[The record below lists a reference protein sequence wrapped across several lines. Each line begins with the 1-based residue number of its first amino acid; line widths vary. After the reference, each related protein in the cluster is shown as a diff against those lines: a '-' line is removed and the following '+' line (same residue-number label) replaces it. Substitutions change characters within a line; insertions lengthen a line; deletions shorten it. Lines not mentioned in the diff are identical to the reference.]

1 MRTQESRIKVAEYE
15 RRCAE
20 EDLARLREERA
31 HVPSTPARTGPP
43 TDSSPS
49 VIFERM
55 DVVDASALSTPA
67 AGARDG
73 FLNRIECADLVNVQP
88 VPADPSAPLPDID
101 AGERRCL
108 NLVTHQYLMRRGY
121 RAAALALRQEA
132 TAGQCLDDWSPLGGE
147 PARGEALRLVLR
159 RAKAAETLDPTAFR
173 DLRDERDES
182 LLLIEEC
189 EANLKGV
196 ETTLSEK
203 MSEIE
208 RLNEALA
215 VERKAREEAGL
226 ECERWRSRAEEAA
239 ATVRH
244 VERAA
249 ERMRSENSADPNAE
263 MSDTVGHDP
272 SSSLTHS
279 TKGSAALDAA
289 HEEEV
294 TINALLQSLPRISP
308 HTLIQHRTE
317 LLPLYSRCAIRA
329 RLPIE
334 RAAALAQMFACVKR
348 PSGTQRHAIAET
360 CGSIGVAM
368 GGTRTGAELMPSIA
382 KNCAGH
388 KHEERRLL
396 GVECLASIAR
406 SECTRA
412 VGKTVLTELARIA
425 AADGSATV
433 RVAVVGAVVSALDAD
448 AKRKDKVEGPSDAG
462 PAGSVADDLLMSL
475 AMDSSDE
482 VSNAAVESLGVSLA
496 RWRESIARGSVLTGT
511 VPKFAA
517 ALAAAL
523 VEIARGGEDARWRVG
538 TLSRTLEVF
547 AGVAEGGADTAGE
560 GGDASA
566 FEWIAECAGRTARS
580 EEGCVAAVARAVRAH
595 CAIAGPSLVT
605 HTILPKLIERGKL
618 AAGTEGSGS
627 SNESAGLAI
636 ALAAVAPCGGE
647 GAYEEA
653 ARTLCADFKLGAD
666 DDSADVETEDNYES
680 TSEAVSYAFEF
691 AALFDGRHLA
701 SRTVGV
707 LGTLAVDGDGSVRA
721 RAAALIGA
729 SSAGLDPPHVLTRA
743 IPVLS
748 ALIEDLDG
756 SVRCEA
762 ARALCVACESHP
774 NDEAVVDAAH
784 RTLETFVDSRDL
796 DAIVATSEG
805 MGRAGLR
812 TPRTEH
818 CARSAA
824 TLARVASREATAAA
838 AAGPEALDSRVGD
851 VGAALFAAI
860 RAVLSSDEN
869 DDSSSGRQPSRLFE
883 TLAPA
888 LRRML
893 EVDSML
899 DASDRATA
907 EAMLRDEDWR
917 GTIEPLGQGP
927 TLTPGTPGGQS
938 PIGATRTP
946 GYPPSGTKKR
956 SMFSY
961 AYGGV
966 RKHAL
971 GLPSRDPEK
980 RRAEEEQRRRIEPS
994 FEDSRAGDGVEDVAH
1009 GSPAVPTVSIDE
1021 LLG

>member
-1 MRTQESRIKVAEYE
+1 VRTQESRIKVAEYE

-31 HVPSTPARTGPP
+31 HVPSTPARSGPP

-189 EANLKGV
+189 ESNLKGV

-263 MSDTVGHDP
+263 LSDNVGHDT

-368 GGTRTGAELMPSIA
+368 GESRTGAELMPSIA

-406 SECTRA
+406 SSC
-412 VGKTVLTELARIA
+412 VGAIGRTVLEELARIA
-425 AADGSATV
+425 AADVSATV

-448 AKRKDKVEGPSDAG
+448 AKRKDKGEGPSDADAG

-482 VSNAAVESLGVSLA
+482 VSNAAVELLGVSLA
-496 RWRESIARGSVLTGT
+496 RWRESNARGSVLTGT

-547 AGVAEGGADTAGE
+547 ADAAEAAE
-560 GGDASA
+560 SDASA

-618 AAGTEGSGS
+618 AAGTSSDGT

-653 ARTLCADFKLGAD
+653 ARTLCADFKLCAEVEA
-666 DDSADVETEDNYES
+666 ADVDADDNYES

-707 LGTLAVDGDGSVRA
+707 LGILAVDGDGSVRA

-838 AAGPEALDSRVGD
+838 AAGPEALDGRVGD

-893 EVDSML
+893 EVAPML

-917 GTIEPLGQGP
+917 GAIESSPG
-927 TLTPGTPGGQS
+927 TLTPGTPA

-980 RRAEEEQRRRIEPS
+980 RRAEEERIRRIEPS
-994 FEDSRAGDGVEDVAH
+994 FEDTRAGDGVEDVAH

>member
-1 MRTQESRIKVAEYE
+1 M
-15 RRCAE
+15 
-20 EDLARLREERA
+20 
-31 HVPSTPARTGPP
+31 
-43 TDSSPS
+43 
-49 VIFERM
+49 
-55 DVVDASALSTPA
+55 
-67 AGARDG
+67 
-73 FLNRIECADLVNVQP
+73 
-88 VPADPSAPLPDID
+88 
-101 AGERRCL
+101 
-108 NLVTHQYLMRRGY
+108 
-121 RAAALALRQEA
+121 
-132 TAGQCLDDWSPLGGE
+132 
-147 PARGEALRLVLR
+147 
-159 RAKAAETLDPTAFR
+159 
-173 DLRDERDES
+173 
-182 LLLIEEC
+182 
-189 EANLKGV
+189 
-196 ETTLSEK
+196 
-203 MSEIE
+203 
-208 RLNEALA
+208 
-215 VERKAREEAGL
+215 
-226 ECERWRSRAEEAA
+226 
-239 ATVRH
+239 
-244 VERAA
+244 
-249 ERMRSENSADPNAE
+249 
-263 MSDTVGHDP
+263 
-272 SSSLTHS
+272 
-279 TKGSAALDAA
+279 
-289 HEEEV
+289 
-294 TINALLQSLPRISP
+294 
-308 HTLIQHRTE
+308 
-317 LLPLYSRCAIRA
+317 
-329 RLPIE
+329 
-334 RAAALAQMFACVKR
+334 
-348 PSGTQRHAIAET
+348 
-360 CGSIGVAM
+360 
-368 GGTRTGAELMPSIA
+368 
-382 KNCAGH
+382 
-388 KHEERRLL
+388 

-412 VGKTVLTELARIA
+412 IGGTVLTELVRIA

-433 RVAVVGAVVSALDAD
+433 RVAVVGAVVSALDTD
-448 AKRKDKVEGPSDAG
+448 AKRKEKVEADDDAG

-482 VSNAAVESLGVSLA
+482 VSNAAVELLGVSLA
-496 RWRESIARGSVLTGT
+496 RWRESNARGSVLTGT

-547 AGVAEGGADTAGE
+547 ADAAEAAE
-560 GGDASA
+560 SDASA

-605 HTILPKLIERGKL
+605 HTILPKLIERDKL
-618 AAGTEGSGS
+618 AAGTSSDGT

-653 ARTLCADFKLGAD
+653 ARTLCADFKLGAEVEA
-666 DDSADVETEDNYES
+666 ADVDNDDTYES

-707 LGTLAVDGDGSVRA
+707 LGILAVDGDGSVRA

-743 IPVLS
+743 LPVLS

-796 DAIVATSEG
+796 DAIVATSGG

-838 AAGPEALDSRVGD
+838 AAGPEGLDGRVGD

-893 EVDSML
+893 EVAPML
-899 DASDRATA
+899 DASDWATA

-917 GTIEPLGQGP
+917 GTIEPLGQGA

>member
-1 MRTQESRIKVAEYE
+1 M
-15 RRCAE
+15 
-20 EDLARLREERA
+20 
-31 HVPSTPARTGPP
+31 
-43 TDSSPS
+43 
-49 VIFERM
+49 
-55 DVVDASALSTPA
+55 
-67 AGARDG
+67 
-73 FLNRIECADLVNVQP
+73 
-88 VPADPSAPLPDID
+88 
-101 AGERRCL
+101 
-108 NLVTHQYLMRRGY
+108 
-121 RAAALALRQEA
+121 
-132 TAGQCLDDWSPLGGE
+132 
-147 PARGEALRLVLR
+147 
-159 RAKAAETLDPTAFR
+159 
-173 DLRDERDES
+173 
-182 LLLIEEC
+182 
-189 EANLKGV
+189 
-196 ETTLSEK
+196 
-203 MSEIE
+203 
-208 RLNEALA
+208 
-215 VERKAREEAGL
+215 
-226 ECERWRSRAEEAA
+226 
-239 ATVRH
+239 
-244 VERAA
+244 
-249 ERMRSENSADPNAE
+249 
-263 MSDTVGHDP
+263 
-272 SSSLTHS
+272 
-279 TKGSAALDAA
+279 
-289 HEEEV
+289 
-294 TINALLQSLPRISP
+294 
-308 HTLIQHRTE
+308 
-317 LLPLYSRCAIRA
+317 
-329 RLPIE
+329 
-334 RAAALAQMFACVKR
+334 
-348 PSGTQRHAIAET
+348 
-360 CGSIGVAM
+360 
-368 GGTRTGAELMPSIA
+368 
-382 KNCAGH
+382 
-388 KHEERRLL
+388 
-396 GVECLASIAR
+396 
-406 SECTRA
+406 
-412 VGKTVLTELARIA
+412 
-425 AADGSATV
+425 
-433 RVAVVGAVVSALDAD
+433 
-448 AKRKDKVEGPSDAG
+448 
-462 PAGSVADDLLMSL
+462 
-475 AMDSSDE
+475 
-482 VSNAAVESLGVSLA
+482 
-496 RWRESIARGSVLTGT
+496 
-511 VPKFAA
+511 
-517 ALAAAL
+517 
-523 VEIARGGEDARWRVG
+523 
-538 TLSRTLEVF
+538 
-547 AGVAEGGADTAGE
+547 
-560 GGDASA
+560 
-566 FEWIAECAGRTARS
+566 
-580 EEGCVAAVARAVRAH
+580 ARAVRAH

-605 HTILPKLIERGKL
+605 HTILPKLIERASS
-618 AAGTEGSGS
+618 AAGTSS
-627 SNESAGLAI
+627 DRTSNESAGLAI

-653 ARTLCADFKLGAD
+653 VRKLCADFKLGAE
-666 DDSADVETEDNYES
+666 VETDVDTDDTYES

-707 LGTLAVDGDGSVRA
+707 LGTLAVDGDAAVRR

-748 ALIEDLDG
+748 ALIEDFDG

-838 AAGPEALDSRVGD
+838 AAGPEALDGRVGD

-893 EVDSML
+893 EVAPML

-917 GTIEPLGQGP
+917 GAIESSPG
-927 TLTPGTPGGQS
+927 TLTPGTPA

>member
-15 RRCAE
+15 RRCAD

-31 HVPSTPARTGPP
+31 HVPSTPARSGPP

-189 EANLKGV
+189 ESNLKGV

-263 MSDTVGHDP
+263 LSDNVGHDT

-406 SECTRA
+406 SSC
-412 VGKTVLTELARIA
+412 VGAIGRTVLEELARIA
-425 AADGSATV
+425 AADVSATV

-448 AKRKDKVEGPSDAG
+448 AKRKDKGEGPSDAG

-482 VSNAAVESLGVSLA
+482 VSNAAVELLGVSLA
-496 RWRESIARGSVLTGT
+496 RWRESNARGSVLTGT

-560 GGDASA
+560 SDDASA
-566 FEWIAECAGRTARS
+566 FDWIAECAGRTARS

-618 AAGTEGSGS
+618 AAGTTSDVTL
-627 SNESAGLAI
+627 NESAGLAI

-653 ARTLCADFKLGAD
+653 ARTLCADFKLCAEVEA
-666 DDSADVETEDNYES
+666 ADVDADDNYES

-707 LGTLAVDGDGSVRA
+707 LGILAVDGDGSVRA

-743 IPVLS
+743 LPVLS

-838 AAGPEALDSRVGD
+838 AAGPEGLDGRVGD

-893 EVDSML
+893 EVAPML

-917 GTIEPLGQGP
+917 GAIESSPG
-927 TLTPGTPGGQS
+927 TLTPGTPA

-994 FEDSRAGDGVEDVAH
+994 FEDTRAGDGVEDVAH

>member
-1 MRTQESRIKVAEYE
+1 M
-15 RRCAE
+15 
-20 EDLARLREERA
+20 
-31 HVPSTPARTGPP
+31 
-43 TDSSPS
+43 
-49 VIFERM
+49 
-55 DVVDASALSTPA
+55 
-67 AGARDG
+67 
-73 FLNRIECADLVNVQP
+73 
-88 VPADPSAPLPDID
+88 
-101 AGERRCL
+101 
-108 NLVTHQYLMRRGY
+108 
-121 RAAALALRQEA
+121 
-132 TAGQCLDDWSPLGGE
+132 
-147 PARGEALRLVLR
+147 
-159 RAKAAETLDPTAFR
+159 
-173 DLRDERDES
+173 
-182 LLLIEEC
+182 
-189 EANLKGV
+189 KGV
-196 ETTLSEK
+196 EATLSEK

-215 VERKAREEAGL
+215 VERKAREETGL

-412 VGKTVLTELARIA
+412 IDGTVLTELTRIA

-448 AKRKDKVEGPSDAG
+448 AKRKDKVEADADAG
-462 PAGSVADDLLMSL
+462 PDGSVADDLLMSL

-482 VSNAAVESLGVSLA
+482 VSNAAVELLGVSLA
-496 RWRESIARGSVLTGT
+496 RWRESNARGSVLTGT

-517 ALAAAL
+517 ALGAAL

-547 AGVAEGGADTAGE
+547 AGVIEGAEGAD
-560 GGDASA
+560 GDASA

-618 AAGTEGSGS
+618 AAGTSS
-627 SNESAGLAI
+627 DRTSNESAGLAI

-653 ARTLCADFKLGAD
+653 ARTLCADFKLGAEVET
-666 DDSADVETEDNYES
+666 ADVDNDDTYEL

-743 IPVLS
+743 LPVLS
-748 ALIEDLDG
+748 ALIEDSDG

-838 AAGPEALDSRVGD
+838 AAGPEGLDGRVGD

-893 EVDSML
+893 EVAPML

-917 GTIEPLGQGP
+917 GTIEPLGQGA

>member
-31 HVPSTPARTGPP
+31 HVPSTPARTGPA

-67 AGARDG
+67 AGAHDG

-189 EANLKGV
+189 ESNLKGV

-263 MSDTVGHDP
+263 LSDNVGHDT

-289 HEEEV
+289 HEEEA
-294 TINALLQSLPRISP
+294 TIHALLQSLPRISP

-317 LLPLYSRCAIRA
+317 LLPLYSRCATRA

-368 GGTRTGAELMPSIA
+368 GESRTGAELMPSIA

-412 VGKTVLTELARIA
+412 IGGTVLTELVRIA

-433 RVAVVGAVVSALDAD
+433 RVAVVGAVVSALDTD
-448 AKRKDKVEGPSDAG
+448 AKRKEKVEADDDAG

-482 VSNAAVESLGVSLA
+482 VSNAAVELLGVSLA
-496 RWRESIARGSVLTGT
+496 RWRESNARGSVLTGT

-547 AGVAEGGADTAGE
+547 ADAAEAAE
-560 GGDASA
+560 SDASA

-605 HTILPKLIERGKL
+605 HTILPKLIERASS
-618 AAGTEGSGS
+618 AAGTSS
-627 SNESAGLAI
+627 DRTSNESAGLAI

-653 ARTLCADFKLGAD
+653 VRKLCADFKLGVD
-666 DDSADVETEDNYES
+666 DDSADVDNDDSYES

-838 AAGPEALDSRVGD
+838 AAGPEGLDGRVGD

-893 EVDSML
+893 EVAPML

-917 GTIEPLGQGP
+917 GTIEPLGQGA

-994 FEDSRAGDGVEDVAH
+994 FEDTRAGDGVEDVAH

>member
-20 EDLARLREERA
+20 EDLARLREERV
-31 HVPSTPARTGPP
+31 HVPSTPARTGPA

-182 LLLIEEC
+182 LRRREEC
-189 EANLKGV
+189 ASNLKGV

-203 MSEIE
+203 MSEIA
-208 RLNEALA
+208 RLNETLT

-249 ERMRSENSADPNAE
+249 ERMRSENSTDPNAE
-263 MSDTVGHDP
+263 LSDTVGHDT
-272 SSSLTHS
+272 SSSLTHG

-289 HEEEV
+289 HEEEA

-334 RAAALAQMFACVKR
+334 RTAALAQMFACVKR

-368 GGTRTGAELMPSIA
+368 GATRTGEELMPSIA
-382 KNCAGH
+382 KNCAEH

-406 SECTRA
+406 SSCTRA
-412 VGKTVLTELARIA
+412 VGKAVLTELARIA
-425 AADGSATV
+425 AADVSATV
-433 RVAVVGAVVSALDAD
+433 RVAVIGAVVSALDAD
-448 AKRKDKVEGPSDAG
+448 AKRKEKGEGPSDAG

-482 VSNAAVESLGVSLA
+482 VSNAAVELLGASLA
-496 RWRESIARGSVLTGT
+496 RWRESNARGSVLTGT

-560 GGDASA
+560 SDDASA

-618 AAGTEGSGS
+618 AAGTSS
-627 SNESAGLAI
+627 DRTSNESAGLAI

-653 ARTLCADFKLGAD
+653 VRKLCADFKLGAD
-666 DDSADVETEDNYES
+666 DDSADVETATDNDDNYES

-774 NDEAVVDAAH
+774 NDIPVVDAAH

-838 AAGPEALDSRVGD
+838 AAGLEALDGRVGD
-851 VGAALFAAI
+851 VDAALFAAI

-893 EVDSML
+893 EVAPML

-917 GTIEPLGQGP
+917 GTGIESSPG
-927 TLTPGTPGGQS
+927 TLTPGTPA
-938 PIGATRTP
+938 PIGSTRTP

-980 RRAEEEQRRRIEPS
+980 RRAEEARIRRIEPS
-994 FEDSRAGDGVEDVAH
+994 LDDSRAGDGVEDVAH

>member
-31 HVPSTPARTGPP
+31 HVPSTPARSGPP

-73 FLNRIECADLVNVQP
+73 FLNRIECADLMNVQP

-189 EANLKGV
+189 AENLKGV
-196 ETTLSEK
+196 EATLSEK

-215 VERKAREEAGL
+215 VERKAREETGL

-412 VGKTVLTELARIA
+412 IGRTVLEELARIA

-448 AKRKDKVEGPSDAG
+448 AKRKDKVEADADAG
-462 PAGSVADDLLMSL
+462 PDGSVADDLLMSL

-482 VSNAAVESLGVSLA
+482 VSNAAVELLGVSLA
-496 RWRESIARGSVLTGT
+496 RWRESNARGSVLTGT

-517 ALAAAL
+517 ALGAAL

-560 GGDASA
+560 SDDASA

-618 AAGTEGSGS
+618 AGGS

-653 ARTLCADFKLGAD
+653 ARTLCADFKLGAEVET
-666 DDSADVETEDNYES
+666 ADVDTDDTYES

-707 LGTLAVDGDGSVRA
+707 LGTLAVDGDAAVRR

-743 IPVLS
+743 LPVLT

-805 MGRAGLR
+805 WGARV
-812 TPRTEH
+812 
-818 CARSAA
+818 CARRGLNTARGPRRRSRGSRPGKPPRRRRRDRKDWTVGWATSAPRSSPRFARCYPRMRTTIRLRDANRRGCSRPSRPRCGGCWRWHPCWTRA
-824 TLARVASREATAAA
+824 TGRRRRRCLGTRTG
-838 AAGPEALDSRVGD
+838 AGPS
-851 VGAALFAAI
+851 
-860 RAVLSSDEN
+860 N
-869 DDSSSGRQPSRLFE
+869 P
-883 TLAPA
+883 
-888 LRRML
+888 
-893 EVDSML
+893 
-899 DASDRATA
+899 
-907 EAMLRDEDWR
+907 
-917 GTIEPLGQGP
+917 
-927 TLTPGTPGGQS
+927 
-938 PIGATRTP
+938 
-946 GYPPSGTKKR
+946 
-956 SMFSY
+956 
-961 AYGGV
+961 
-966 RKHAL
+966 
-971 GLPSRDPEK
+971 
-980 RRAEEEQRRRIEPS
+980 
-994 FEDSRAGDGVEDVAH
+994 
-1009 GSPAVPTVSIDE
+1009 
-1021 LLG
+1021 

>member
-189 EANLKGV
+189 ESNLKGI
-196 ETTLSEK
+196 EATLSEK
-203 MSEIE
+203 MSEIA

-263 MSDTVGHDP
+263 LSDNVGHDT

-412 VGKTVLTELARIA
+412 IGGTVLTELVRIA
-425 AADGSATV
+425 AAAP
-433 RVAVVGAVVSALDAD
+433 R
-448 AKRKDKVEGPSDAG
+448 R
-462 PAGSVADDLLMSL
+462 
-475 AMDSSDE
+475 
-482 VSNAAVESLGVSLA
+482 
-496 RWRESIARGSVLTGT
+496 I
-511 VPKFAA
+511 
-517 ALAAAL
+517 
-523 VEIARGGEDARWRVG
+523 RGG
-538 TLSRTLEVF
+538 
-547 AGVAEGGADTAGE
+547 
-560 GGDASA
+560 
-566 FEWIAECAGRTARS
+566 
-580 EEGCVAAVARAVRAH
+580 
-595 CAIAGPSLVT
+595 
-605 HTILPKLIERGKL
+605 
-618 AAGTEGSGS
+618 
-627 SNESAGLAI
+627 
-636 ALAAVAPCGGE
+636 
-647 GAYEEA
+647 
-653 ARTLCADFKLGAD
+653 
-666 DDSADVETEDNYES
+666 
-680 TSEAVSYAFEF
+680 
-691 AALFDGRHLA
+691 
-701 SRTVGV
+701 
-707 LGTLAVDGDGSVRA
+707 
-721 RAAALIGA
+721 
-729 SSAGLDPPHVLTRA
+729 
-743 IPVLS
+743 
-748 ALIEDLDG
+748 
-756 SVRCEA
+756 
-762 ARALCVACESHP
+762 
-774 NDEAVVDAAH
+774 
-784 RTLETFVDSRDL
+784 
-796 DAIVATSEG
+796 
-805 MGRAGLR
+805 
-812 TPRTEH
+812 
-818 CARSAA
+818 
-824 TLARVASREATAAA
+824 
-838 AAGPEALDSRVGD
+838 
-851 VGAALFAAI
+851 
-860 RAVLSSDEN
+860 
-869 DDSSSGRQPSRLFE
+869 
-883 TLAPA
+883 
-888 LRRML
+888 
-893 EVDSML
+893 
-899 DASDRATA
+899 
-907 EAMLRDEDWR
+907 
-917 GTIEPLGQGP
+917 
-927 TLTPGTPGGQS
+927 
-938 PIGATRTP
+938 
-946 GYPPSGTKKR
+946 
-956 SMFSY
+956 
-961 AYGGV
+961 
-966 RKHAL
+966 
-971 GLPSRDPEK
+971 
-980 RRAEEEQRRRIEPS
+980 
-994 FEDSRAGDGVEDVAH
+994 
-1009 GSPAVPTVSIDE
+1009 
-1021 LLG
+1021 

>member
-31 HVPSTPARTGPP
+31 HVPSTPARSGPP

-73 FLNRIECADLVNVQP
+73 FLNRIECADLMNVQP

-189 EANLKGV
+189 AENLKGV
-196 ETTLSEK
+196 EATLSEK

-215 VERKAREEAGL
+215 VERKAREESGL

-382 KNCAGH
+382 KNCAEH

-412 VGKTVLTELARIA
+412 IDGTVLTELTRIA

-448 AKRKDKVEGPSDAG
+448 AKRKDKVEADADAG
-462 PAGSVADDLLMSL
+462 PDGSVADDLLMSL

-482 VSNAAVESLGVSLA
+482 VSNAAVELLGVSLA
-496 RWRESIARGSVLTGT
+496 RWRESNAR
-511 VPKFAA
+511 
-517 ALAAAL
+517 
-523 VEIARGGEDARWRVG
+523 
-538 TLSRTLEVF
+538 
-547 AGVAEGGADTAGE
+547 
-560 GGDASA
+560 
-566 FEWIAECAGRTARS
+566 
-580 EEGCVAAVARAVRAH
+580 
-595 CAIAGPSLVT
+595 
-605 HTILPKLIERGKL
+605 
-618 AAGTEGSGS
+618 
-627 SNESAGLAI
+627 
-636 ALAAVAPCGGE
+636 
-647 GAYEEA
+647 
-653 ARTLCADFKLGAD
+653 
-666 DDSADVETEDNYES
+666 
-680 TSEAVSYAFEF
+680 
-691 AALFDGRHLA
+691 
-701 SRTVGV
+701 
-707 LGTLAVDGDGSVRA
+707 
-721 RAAALIGA
+721 
-729 SSAGLDPPHVLTRA
+729 
-743 IPVLS
+743 
-748 ALIEDLDG
+748 
-756 SVRCEA
+756 
-762 ARALCVACESHP
+762 
-774 NDEAVVDAAH
+774 
-784 RTLETFVDSRDL
+784 
-796 DAIVATSEG
+796 
-805 MGRAGLR
+805 
-812 TPRTEH
+812 
-818 CARSAA
+818 
-824 TLARVASREATAAA
+824 
-838 AAGPEALDSRVGD
+838 
-851 VGAALFAAI
+851 
-860 RAVLSSDEN
+860 
-869 DDSSSGRQPSRLFE
+869 
-883 TLAPA
+883 
-888 LRRML
+888 
-893 EVDSML
+893 
-899 DASDRATA
+899 
-907 EAMLRDEDWR
+907 
-917 GTIEPLGQGP
+917 
-927 TLTPGTPGGQS
+927 
-938 PIGATRTP
+938 
-946 GYPPSGTKKR
+946 
-956 SMFSY
+956 
-961 AYGGV
+961 
-966 RKHAL
+966 
-971 GLPSRDPEK
+971 
-980 RRAEEEQRRRIEPS
+980 
-994 FEDSRAGDGVEDVAH
+994 
-1009 GSPAVPTVSIDE
+1009 
-1021 LLG
+1021 

>member
-31 HVPSTPARTGPP
+31 HVPSTPARTGPA

-67 AGARDG
+67 AGAHDG

-189 EANLKGV
+189 ESNLKGI
-196 ETTLSEK
+196 EATLSEK

-263 MSDTVGHDP
+263 LSDNVGHDT

-289 HEEEV
+289 HEEEA
-294 TINALLQSLPRISP
+294 TIHALLQSLPRISP

-317 LLPLYSRCAIRA
+317 LLPLYSRCATRA

-368 GGTRTGAELMPSIA
+368 GESRTGAELMPSIA

-412 VGKTVLTELARIA
+412 IGGTVLTELVRIA

-433 RVAVVGAVVSALDAD
+433 RVAVVDAVVSALDTD
-448 AKRKDKVEGPSDAG
+448 AKRKEKVEADDDAG

-482 VSNAAVESLGVSLA
+482 VSNAAVELLGVSLA
-496 RWRESIARGSVLTGT
+496 RWRESNARGSVLTGT

-547 AGVAEGGADTAGE
+547 ADAAEAAE
-560 GGDASA
+560 SDASA

-605 HTILPKLIERGKL
+605 HTILPKLIERASS
-618 AAGTEGSGS
+618 AAGTSS
-627 SNESAGLAI
+627 DRTSNESAGLAI

-653 ARTLCADFKLGAD
+653 VRKLCADFKLGVD
-666 DDSADVETEDNYES
+666 DDSADVDNDDSYES

-707 LGTLAVDGDGSVRA
+707 LGILAVDGDGSVRA

-748 ALIEDLDG
+748 ALIEDSDG

-838 AAGPEALDSRVGD
+838 AAGPEGLDGRVGD

-893 EVDSML
+893 EVAPML

-917 GTIEPLGQGP
+917 GTIEPLGQGA

-994 FEDSRAGDGVEDVAH
+994 FEGTRAGDGVEDVAH

>member
-31 HVPSTPARTGPP
+31 HVPSTPARTGPA

-67 AGARDG
+67 AGAHDG

-189 EANLKGV
+189 DANLKGV

-249 ERMRSENSADPNAE
+249 ERMRSENSTDPNAE
-263 MSDTVGHDP
+263 LSDTVGHDT
-272 SSSLTHS
+272 SSSLTHG

-289 HEEEV
+289 HEEEA
-294 TINALLQSLPRISP
+294 TIHALLQSLPRISP

-317 LLPLYSRCAIRA
+317 LLPLYSRCATRA

-368 GGTRTGAELMPSIA
+368 GESRTGAELMPSIA

-412 VGKTVLTELARIA
+412 IGGTVLTELVRIA

-433 RVAVVGAVVSALDAD
+433 RVAVVGAVVSALDTD
-448 AKRKDKVEGPSDAG
+448 AKRKEKVEADDDAG

-482 VSNAAVESLGVSLA
+482 VSNAAVELLGVSLA
-496 RWRESIARGSVLTGT
+496 RWRESNARGSVLTGT

-523 VEIARGGEDARWRVG
+523 VEIARGGEDAR
-538 TLSRTLEVF
+538 
-547 AGVAEGGADTAGE
+547 
-560 GGDASA
+560 
-566 FEWIAECAGRTARS
+566 
-580 EEGCVAAVARAVRAH
+580 
-595 CAIAGPSLVT
+595 
-605 HTILPKLIERGKL
+605 
-618 AAGTEGSGS
+618 
-627 SNESAGLAI
+627 
-636 ALAAVAPCGGE
+636 
-647 GAYEEA
+647 
-653 ARTLCADFKLGAD
+653 
-666 DDSADVETEDNYES
+666 
-680 TSEAVSYAFEF
+680 
-691 AALFDGRHLA
+691 
-701 SRTVGV
+701 
-707 LGTLAVDGDGSVRA
+707 
-721 RAAALIGA
+721 
-729 SSAGLDPPHVLTRA
+729 
-743 IPVLS
+743 
-748 ALIEDLDG
+748 
-756 SVRCEA
+756 
-762 ARALCVACESHP
+762 
-774 NDEAVVDAAH
+774 
-784 RTLETFVDSRDL
+784 
-796 DAIVATSEG
+796 
-805 MGRAGLR
+805 
-812 TPRTEH
+812 
-818 CARSAA
+818 
-824 TLARVASREATAAA
+824 
-838 AAGPEALDSRVGD
+838 
-851 VGAALFAAI
+851 
-860 RAVLSSDEN
+860 
-869 DDSSSGRQPSRLFE
+869 
-883 TLAPA
+883 
-888 LRRML
+888 
-893 EVDSML
+893 
-899 DASDRATA
+899 
-907 EAMLRDEDWR
+907 
-917 GTIEPLGQGP
+917 
-927 TLTPGTPGGQS
+927 
-938 PIGATRTP
+938 
-946 GYPPSGTKKR
+946 
-956 SMFSY
+956 
-961 AYGGV
+961 
-966 RKHAL
+966 
-971 GLPSRDPEK
+971 
-980 RRAEEEQRRRIEPS
+980 
-994 FEDSRAGDGVEDVAH
+994 
-1009 GSPAVPTVSIDE
+1009 
-1021 LLG
+1021 

>member
-31 HVPSTPARTGPP
+31 HVPSTPARTGPA

-67 AGARDG
+67 AGAHDG

-189 EANLKGV
+189 ESNLKGV

-215 VERKAREEAGL
+215 VERKTREEAGL

-263 MSDTVGHDP
+263 LSDNVGHDT

-289 HEEEV
+289 HEEEA
-294 TINALLQSLPRISP
+294 TIHALLQSLPRISP

-317 LLPLYSRCAIRA
+317 LLPLYSRCATRA

-368 GGTRTGAELMPSIA
+368 GESRTGAELMPSIA

-412 VGKTVLTELARIA
+412 IGGTVLTELVRIA

-433 RVAVVGAVVSALDAD
+433 RVAVVGAVVSALDTD
-448 AKRKDKVEGPSDAG
+448 AKRKEKVEADDDAG

-482 VSNAAVESLGVSLA
+482 VSNAAVELLGVSLA
-496 RWRESIARGSVLTGT
+496 RWRESNARGSVLTGT

-547 AGVAEGGADTAGE
+547 ADAAEAAE
-560 GGDASA
+560 SDASA
-566 FEWIAECAGRTARS
+566 FEWIAECAGRTDRS

-605 HTILPKLIERGKL
+605 HTILPKLIERASS
-618 AAGTEGSGS
+618 AAGTSS
-627 SNESAGLAI
+627 DRTSNESAGLAI

-653 ARTLCADFKLGAD
+653 VRKLCADFKLGVD
-666 DDSADVETEDNYES
+666 DDSADVDNDDSYES

-707 LGTLAVDGDGSVRA
+707 LGTLAVDGDAAVRR

-748 ALIEDLDG
+748 ALIEDSDG

-838 AAGPEALDSRVGD
+838 AAGPEGLDGRVGD

-893 EVDSML
+893 EVAPML

-917 GTIEPLGQGP
+917 GTIEPLGQGA

>member
-20 EDLARLREERA
+20 EDLARLREERV
-31 HVPSTPARTGPP
+31 HVPSTPARTGPA

-182 LLLIEEC
+182 LRRREEC
-189 EANLKGV
+189 ASNLKGV

-203 MSEIE
+203 MSEIA
-208 RLNEALA
+208 RLNETLT

-249 ERMRSENSADPNAE
+249 ERMRSENSTDPNAE
-263 MSDTVGHDP
+263 LSDTVGHDT
-272 SSSLTHS
+272 SSSLTHG

-289 HEEEV
+289 HEEEA
-294 TINALLQSLPRISP
+294 TIHALLQSLPRISP

-368 GGTRTGAELMPSIA
+368 GATRTGEELMPSIA
-382 KNCAGH
+382 KNCAEH

-406 SECTRA
+406 SSCTRA

-425 AADGSATV
+425 AADVSATV
-433 RVAVVGAVVSALDAD
+433 RVAVIGAVVSALDAD
-448 AKRKDKVEGPSDAG
+448 AKRKEKGEGPSDAG

-482 VSNAAVESLGVSLA
+482 VSNAAVELLGASLA
-496 RWRESIARGSVLTGT
+496 RWRESNARGSVLTGT

-560 GGDASA
+560 SDDASA

-618 AAGTEGSGS
+618 AAGTSS
-627 SNESAGLAI
+627 DRTSNESAGLAI

-653 ARTLCADFKLGAD
+653 VRKLCADFKLGAD
-666 DDSADVETEDNYES
+666 DDSADVETATDNDDNYES

-774 NDEAVVDAAH
+774 NDIPVVDAAH

-838 AAGPEALDSRVGD
+838 AAGLEALDGRVGD

-917 GTIEPLGQGP
+917 GTGIESSPG
-927 TLTPGTPGGQS
+927 TLTPGTPA
-938 PIGATRTP
+938 PIGSTRTP

-980 RRAEEEQRRRIEPS
+980 RRAEEARIRRIEPS
-994 FEDSRAGDGVEDVAH
+994 LDDSRAGDGVEDVAH

>member
-31 HVPSTPARTGPP
+31 HVPSTPARTGPA

-67 AGARDG
+67 AGAHDG

-189 EANLKGV
+189 ESNLKGV

-249 ERMRSENSADPNAE
+249 ERLRSENSTDSNAE
-263 MSDTVGHDP
+263 LSDTVGHDP

-406 SECTRA
+406 SSC
-412 VGKTVLTELARIA
+412 VGAIGRTVLEELARIA

-448 AKRKDKVEGPSDAG
+448 AKRKEKVEADDDAG

-482 VSNAAVESLGVSLA
+482 VSNAAVELLGVSLA
-496 RWRESIARGSVLTGT
+496 RWRESNARGSVLTGT

-523 VEIARGGEDARWRVG
+523 VENARGGEDARWRVG

-547 AGVAEGGADTAGE
+547 ADAAEAAE
-560 GGDASA
+560 SDASA

-605 HTILPKLIERGKL
+605 HTILPKLIERASS
-618 AAGTEGSGS
+618 AAGTSS
-627 SNESAGLAI
+627 DRTSNESAGLAI

-653 ARTLCADFKLGAD
+653 VRKLCADFKLGVD
-666 DDSADVETEDNYES
+666 DDSADVDNDDSYES

-707 LGTLAVDGDGSVRA
+707 LGTLAVDGDAAVRR

-748 ALIEDLDG
+748 ALIEDSDG

-838 AAGPEALDSRVGD
+838 AAGPEGLDGRVGD

-893 EVDSML
+893 EVAPML

-917 GTIEPLGQGP
+917 GTIEPLGQGA

-994 FEDSRAGDGVEDVAH
+994 FEDTRAGDGVEDVAH

>member
-15 RRCAE
+15 RRCAD

-31 HVPSTPARTGPP
+31 HVPSTPARSGPP

-189 EANLKGV
+189 ESNLKGI
-196 ETTLSEK
+196 EATLSEK
-203 MSEIE
+203 MSEIA

-263 MSDTVGHDP
+263 LSDNVGHDT

-289 HEEEV
+289 HEEEA
-294 TINALLQSLPRISP
+294 TIHALLQSLPRISP

-317 LLPLYSRCAIRA
+317 LLPLYSRCATRA

-412 VGKTVLTELARIA
+412 IGGTVLTELVRIA

-433 RVAVVGAVVSALDAD
+433 RVAVVGAVVSALDTD
-448 AKRKDKVEGPSDAG
+448 AKRKEKVEADDDAG

-482 VSNAAVESLGVSLA
+482 VSNAAVELLGVSLA
-496 RWRESIARGSVLTGT
+496 RWRESNARGSVLTGT

-547 AGVAEGGADTAGE
+547 ADAAEAAE
-560 GGDASA
+560 SDASA
-566 FEWIAECAGRTARS
+566 IEWIAECAGRTARS

-618 AAGTEGSGS
+618 AAGTTSDVTL
-627 SNESAGLAI
+627 NESAGLAI

-653 ARTLCADFKLGAD
+653 VRKLCADFKLGVD
-666 DDSADVETEDNYES
+666 DDSADVDNDDSYES

-707 LGTLAVDGDGSVRA
+707 LGTLAVDGDAAVRR

-748 ALIEDLDG
+748 ALIEDSDG

-838 AAGPEALDSRVGD
+838 AAGPEGLDGRVGD

-893 EVDSML
+893 EVAPML

-917 GTIEPLGQGP
+917 GTIEPLGQGA

>member
-31 HVPSTPARTGPP
+31 HVPSTPARSGPP

-55 DVVDASALSTPA
+55 DVVDSSALSTPA

-73 FLNRIECADLVNVQP
+73 FLNRIECADLMNVQP

-189 EANLKGV
+189 AENLKGV
-196 ETTLSEK
+196 EATLSEK

-215 VERKAREEAGL
+215 VERKAREETGL

-289 HEEEV
+289 HEDEV

-412 VGKTVLTELARIA
+412 IDGTVLTELTRIA

-448 AKRKDKVEGPSDAG
+448 AKRKDKVEADADAG
-462 PAGSVADDLLMSL
+462 PDGSVADDLLMSL

-482 VSNAAVESLGVSLA
+482 VSNAAVELLGVSLA
-496 RWRESIARGSVLTGT
+496 RWRESNARGSVLTGT

-517 ALAAAL
+517 ALGAAL

-547 AGVAEGGADTAGE
+547 AGVIEGADGAD
-560 GGDASA
+560 GDASA

-618 AAGTEGSGS
+618 AAGT
-627 SNESAGLAI
+627 
-636 ALAAVAPCGGE
+636 
-647 GAYEEA
+647 
-653 ARTLCADFKLGAD
+653 
-666 DDSADVETEDNYES
+666 
-680 TSEAVSYAFEF
+680 
-691 AALFDGRHLA
+691 
-701 SRTVGV
+701 
-707 LGTLAVDGDGSVRA
+707 
-721 RAAALIGA
+721 
-729 SSAGLDPPHVLTRA
+729 
-743 IPVLS
+743 
-748 ALIEDLDG
+748 
-756 SVRCEA
+756 
-762 ARALCVACESHP
+762 
-774 NDEAVVDAAH
+774 
-784 RTLETFVDSRDL
+784 
-796 DAIVATSEG
+796 
-805 MGRAGLR
+805 
-812 TPRTEH
+812 
-818 CARSAA
+818 
-824 TLARVASREATAAA
+824 
-838 AAGPEALDSRVGD
+838 
-851 VGAALFAAI
+851 
-860 RAVLSSDEN
+860 SSD
-869 DDSSSGRQPSRLFE
+869 
-883 TLAPA
+883 
-888 LRRML
+888 
-893 EVDSML
+893 
-899 DASDRATA
+899 
-907 EAMLRDEDWR
+907 
-917 GTIEPLGQGP
+917 
-927 TLTPGTPGGQS
+927 
-938 PIGATRTP
+938 RT
-946 GYPPSGTKKR
+946 
-956 SMFSY
+956 
-961 AYGGV
+961 
-966 RKHAL
+966 
-971 GLPSRDPEK
+971 
-980 RRAEEEQRRRIEPS
+980 
-994 FEDSRAGDGVEDVAH
+994 
-1009 GSPAVPTVSIDE
+1009 
-1021 LLG
+1021 

>member
-1 MRTQESRIKVAEYE
+1 
-15 RRCAE
+15 
-20 EDLARLREERA
+20 
-31 HVPSTPARTGPP
+31 
-43 TDSSPS
+43 
-49 VIFERM
+49 
-55 DVVDASALSTPA
+55 
-67 AGARDG
+67 
-73 FLNRIECADLVNVQP
+73 
-88 VPADPSAPLPDID
+88 
-101 AGERRCL
+101 
-108 NLVTHQYLMRRGY
+108 
-121 RAAALALRQEA
+121 
-132 TAGQCLDDWSPLGGE
+132 
-147 PARGEALRLVLR
+147 
-159 RAKAAETLDPTAFR
+159 
-173 DLRDERDES
+173 
-182 LLLIEEC
+182 
-189 EANLKGV
+189 
-196 ETTLSEK
+196 
-203 MSEIE
+203 
-208 RLNEALA
+208 

-249 ERMRSENSADPNAE
+249 ERMRSENSTDPNAE
-263 MSDTVGHDP
+263 LSDTVGHDP
-272 SSSLTHS
+272 SSSLTHG

-289 HEEEV
+289 HEEEA
-294 TINALLQSLPRISP
+294 TIHALLQSLPRISP

-368 GGTRTGAELMPSIA
+368 GGTRTGEELMPSIA

-412 VGKTVLTELARIA
+412 IGRTVLTELARIA

-448 AKRKDKVEGPSDAG
+448 AKRKDKVEVRRRRGC

-482 VSNAAVESLGVSLA
+482 VSNAAVELLGVSLA
-496 RWRESIARGSVLTGT
+496 RWRESNARGSVLTGT

-547 AGVAEGGADTAGE
+547 AGVAEGVADTAGE
-560 GGDASA
+560 SDDASA

-618 AAGTEGSGS
+618 AAGTSSDGT

-653 ARTLCADFKLGAD
+653 ARTLCADFKLGAEVEA
-666 DDSADVETEDNYES
+666 ADVDNDDTYES

-748 ALIEDLDG
+748 ALIEDSDG

-784 RTLETFVDSRDL
+784 RTLESFVDSRDL

-838 AAGPEALDSRVGD
+838 AAGPEALDGRVGD

-917 GTIEPLGQGP
+917 GTGIESS
-927 TLTPGTPGGQS
+927 PGNPYARDS
-938 PIGATRTP
+938 GADRCDANTRV
-946 GYPPSGTKKR
+946 PSERYKEAFDVLLR
-956 SMFSY
+956 
-961 AYGGV
+961 V
-966 RKHAL
+966 R
-971 GLPSRDPEK
+971 RC
-980 RRAEEEQRRRIEPS
+980 
-994 FEDSRAGDGVEDVAH
+994 
-1009 GSPAVPTVSIDE
+1009 T
-1021 LLG
+1021 

>member
-1 MRTQESRIKVAEYE
+1 VRTQESRIKVAEYE

-31 HVPSTPARTGPP
+31 HVPSTPARSGPP

-73 FLNRIECADLVNVQP
+73 FLNRIECADLVNVHP

-189 EANLKGV
+189 DANLKGV

-249 ERMRSENSADPNAE
+249 ERLRSENSTDSNAE
-263 MSDTVGHDP
+263 LSDTVGHDP

-279 TKGSAALDAA
+279 TNGLAALDAA

-348 PSGTQRHAIAET
+348 PSGPQRHAIAET

-368 GGTRTGAELMPSIA
+368 GGTRTGVELMPSIA

-412 VGKTVLTELARIA
+412 IGGTVLTDLARIA
-425 AADGSATV
+425 AADVSATV

-448 AKRKDKVEGPSDAG
+448 AKRKEKGEVDADAG

-482 VSNAAVESLGVSLA
+482 VSNAAVELLGVSLA
-496 RWRESIARGSVLTGT
+496 RWRESNARGSVLTGT

-517 ALAAAL
+517 ALGAAL

-560 GGDASA
+560 GGDAA

-605 HTILPKLIERGKL
+605 HTILPKLIEHASS
-618 AAGTEGSGS
+618 AAGTSS
-627 SNESAGLAI
+627 DRTSNESAGLAI

-653 ARTLCADFKLGAD
+653 VRKLCADFKLGAE
-666 DDSADVETEDNYES
+666 VETDVDTDDTYES

-707 LGTLAVDGDGSVRA
+707 LGTLAVDGDAAVRR

-743 IPVLS
+743 IPVLT

-818 CARSAA
+818 CAMSAA

-838 AAGPEALDSRVGD
+838 AAGPEGLDGRVGD

-893 EVDSML
+893 EVAPML

-917 GTIEPLGQGP
+917 GTIESSPG
-927 TLTPGTPGGQS
+927 TLTPGTPA

-980 RRAEEEQRRRIEPS
+980 RRAEEARIRRIEPS

>member
-1 MRTQESRIKVAEYE
+1 MSTSRQNTA
-15 RRCAE
+15 AS
-20 EDLARLREERA
+20 
-31 HVPSTPARTGPP
+31 PST
-43 TDSSPS
+43 S
-49 VIFERM
+49 
-55 DVVDASALSTPA
+55 
-67 AGARDG
+67 
-73 FLNRIECADLVNVQP
+73 
-88 VPADPSAPLPDID
+88 
-101 AGERRCL
+101 
-108 NLVTHQYLMRRGY
+108 
-121 RAAALALRQEA
+121 
-132 TAGQCLDDWSPLGGE
+132 
-147 PARGEALRLVLR
+147 
-159 RAKAAETLDPTAFR
+159 
-173 DLRDERDES
+173 
-182 LLLIEEC
+182 
-189 EANLKGV
+189 
-196 ETTLSEK
+196 
-203 MSEIE
+203 
-208 RLNEALA
+208 
-215 VERKAREEAGL
+215 
-226 ECERWRSRAEEAA
+226 
-239 ATVRH
+239 
-244 VERAA
+244 
-249 ERMRSENSADPNAE
+249 
-263 MSDTVGHDP
+263 
-272 SSSLTHS
+272 
-279 TKGSAALDAA
+279 
-289 HEEEV
+289 
-294 TINALLQSLPRISP
+294 
-308 HTLIQHRTE
+308 
-317 LLPLYSRCAIRA
+317 
-329 RLPIE
+329 
-334 RAAALAQMFACVKR
+334 
-348 PSGTQRHAIAET
+348 
-360 CGSIGVAM
+360 
-368 GGTRTGAELMPSIA
+368 
-382 KNCAGH
+382 
-388 KHEERRLL
+388 
-396 GVECLASIAR
+396 
-406 SECTRA
+406 
-412 VGKTVLTELARIA
+412 
-425 AADGSATV
+425 
-433 RVAVVGAVVSALDAD
+433 
-448 AKRKDKVEGPSDAG
+448 
-462 PAGSVADDLLMSL
+462 
-475 AMDSSDE
+475 
-482 VSNAAVESLGVSLA
+482 
-496 RWRESIARGSVLTGT
+496 
-511 VPKFAA
+511 
-517 ALAAAL
+517 
-523 VEIARGGEDARWRVG
+523 
-538 TLSRTLEVF
+538 
-547 AGVAEGGADTAGE
+547 EGGADTAGE
-560 GGDASA
+560 GGDAA

-605 HTILPKLIERGKL
+605 HTILPKLIEHASS
-618 AAGTEGSGS
+618 AAGTSSDGT

-653 ARTLCADFKLGAD
+653 VRKLCADFKLGAEVET
-666 DDSADVETEDNYES
+666 ADVDTDDTYES

-707 LGTLAVDGDGSVRA
+707 LGTLAVDGDGSVRR

-743 IPVLS
+743 IPVLT

-838 AAGPEALDSRVGD
+838 AAGPEGLDGRVGD

-893 EVDSML
+893 EVAPML

-917 GTIEPLGQGP
+917 GTIEPLGQGA

-980 RRAEEEQRRRIEPS
+980 RRAEEERIRRIEPS
-994 FEDSRAGDGVEDVAH
+994 FEDTRAGDGVQDVAH

>member
-15 RRCAE
+15 RRCAD

-31 HVPSTPARTGPP
+31 HVPSTPARSGPP

-189 EANLKGV
+189 ESNLKGV

-263 MSDTVGHDP
+263 LSDNVGHDT

-289 HEEEV
+289 HEEEA
-294 TINALLQSLPRISP
+294 TIHALLQSLPRISP

-368 GGTRTGAELMPSIA
+368 GESRTGAELMPSIA

-412 VGKTVLTELARIA
+412 IGGTVLTELVRIA

-433 RVAVVGAVVSALDAD
+433 RVAVVGAVVSALDTD
-448 AKRKDKVEGPSDAG
+448 AKRKEKVEADDDAG

-482 VSNAAVESLGVSLA
+482 VSNAAVELLGVSLA
-496 RWRESIARGSVLTGT
+496 RWRESNARGSVLTGT

-547 AGVAEGGADTAGE
+547 ADAAEAAE
-560 GGDASA
+560 SDASA

-605 HTILPKLIERGKL
+605 HTILPKLIERASS
-618 AAGTEGSGS
+618 AAGTSS
-627 SNESAGLAI
+627 DRTSNESAGLAI

-653 ARTLCADFKLGAD
+653 VRKLCADFKLGVD
-666 DDSADVETEDNYES
+666 DDSADVDNDDSYES

-707 LGTLAVDGDGSVRA
+707 LGTLAVDGDAAVRR

-743 IPVLS
+743 IPVLT
-748 ALIEDLDG
+748 ALIEDSDG

-838 AAGPEALDSRVGD
+838 AAGPEGLDGRVGD

-893 EVDSML
+893 EVAPML

-917 GTIEPLGQGP
+917 GTIEPLGQGA

>member
-31 HVPSTPARTGPP
+31 HVPSTPARTGPA

-67 AGARDG
+67 AGAHDG

-189 EANLKGV
+189 ESNLKGV

-263 MSDTVGHDP
+263 LSDNVGHDT

-289 HEEEV
+289 HEEEA
-294 TINALLQSLPRISP
+294 TIHALLQSLPRISP

-317 LLPLYSRCAIRA
+317 LLPLYSRCATRA

-368 GGTRTGAELMPSIA
+368 GESRTGAELMPSIA

-412 VGKTVLTELARIA
+412 IGGTVLTELVRIA

-433 RVAVVGAVVSALDAD
+433 RVAVVGAVVSALDTD
-448 AKRKDKVEGPSDAG
+448 AKRKEKVEADDDAG

-482 VSNAAVESLGVSLA
+482 VSNAAVELLGVSLA
-496 RWRESIARGSVLTGT
+496 RWRESNARGSVLTGT

-523 VEIARGGEDARWRVG
+523 VENARGGEDARWRVG

-547 AGVAEGGADTAGE
+547 ADAAEAAE
-560 GGDASA
+560 SDASA

-605 HTILPKLIERGKL
+605 HTILPKLIERASS
-618 AAGTEGSGS
+618 AAGTSS
-627 SNESAGLAI
+627 DRTSNESAGLAI

-653 ARTLCADFKLGAD
+653 VRKLCADFKLGVD
-666 DDSADVETEDNYES
+666 DDSADVDNDDSYES

-748 ALIEDLDG
+748 ALIEDSDG

-838 AAGPEALDSRVGD
+838 AAGPEGLDGRVGD

-893 EVDSML
+893 EVAPML

-917 GTIEPLGQGP
+917 GTIEPLGQGA

-994 FEDSRAGDGVEDVAH
+994 FEDTRAGDGVEDVAH

>member
-31 HVPSTPARTGPP
+31 HVPSTPARTGPA

-67 AGARDG
+67 AGAHDG

-189 EANLKGV
+189 ESNLKGV

-263 MSDTVGHDP
+263 LSDTVGHDT

-289 HEEEV
+289 HEEEA
-294 TINALLQSLPRISP
+294 TIHALLQSLPRISP

-317 LLPLYSRCAIRA
+317 LLPLYSRCATRA

-368 GGTRTGAELMPSIA
+368 GESRTGAELMPSIA

-406 SECTRA
+406 SEC
-412 VGKTVLTELARIA
+412 VGAIGRTVLEELARIA
-425 AADGSATV
+425 AADVSATV

-448 AKRKDKVEGPSDAG
+448 AKRKEKVEADDDAG

-482 VSNAAVESLGVSLA
+482 VSNAAVELLGVSLA
-496 RWRESIARGSVLTGT
+496 RWRESNARGSVLTGT

-523 VEIARGGEDARWRVG
+523 VENARGGEDARWRVG

-547 AGVAEGGADTAGE
+547 ADAAEAAE
-560 GGDASA
+560 SDASA

-605 HTILPKLIERGKL
+605 HTILPKLIERASS
-618 AAGTEGSGS
+618 AAGTSS
-627 SNESAGLAI
+627 DRTSNESAGLAI

-653 ARTLCADFKLGAD
+653 VRKLCADFKLGAE
-666 DDSADVETEDNYES
+666 VETDVDTDDTYES

-691 AALFDGRHLA
+691 AVLFDGRHLA

-838 AAGPEALDSRVGD
+838 AAGPEGLDGRVGD

-893 EVDSML
+893 EVAPML

-917 GTIEPLGQGP
+917 GTIESSPG
-927 TLTPGTPGGQS
+927 TLTPGTPA
-938 PIGATRTP
+938 PIGSTRTP

>member
-15 RRCAE
+15 RRCAD

-31 HVPSTPARTGPP
+31 HVPSTPARSGPP

-189 EANLKGV
+189 ESNLKGV

-263 MSDTVGHDP
+263 LSDNVGHDT

-289 HEEEV
+289 HEEEA
-294 TINALLQSLPRISP
+294 TIHALLQSLPRISP

-317 LLPLYSRCAIRA
+317 LLPLYSRCATRA

-368 GGTRTGAELMPSIA
+368 GESRTGAELMPSIA

-412 VGKTVLTELARIA
+412 IGGTVLTELVRIA

-433 RVAVVGAVVSALDAD
+433 RVAVVGAVVSALDTD
-448 AKRKDKVEGPSDAG
+448 AKRKEKVEADDDAG

-482 VSNAAVESLGVSLA
+482 VSNAAVELLGVSLA
-496 RWRESIARGSVLTGT
+496 RWRESNARGSVLTGT

-547 AGVAEGGADTAGE
+547 ADAAEAAE
-560 GGDASA
+560 SDASA

-605 HTILPKLIERGKL
+605 HTILPKLIERASS
-618 AAGTEGSGS
+618 AAGTSS
-627 SNESAGLAI
+627 DRTSNESAGLAI

-653 ARTLCADFKLGAD
+653 VRKLCADFKLGVD
-666 DDSADVETEDNYES
+666 DDSADVDNDDSYES

-707 LGTLAVDGDGSVRA
+707 LGTLAVDGDAAVRR

-838 AAGPEALDSRVGD
+838 AAGPEALDGRVGD

-893 EVDSML
+893 EVAPML

-917 GTIEPLGQGP
+917 GTIEPLGQGA

-994 FEDSRAGDGVEDVAH
+994 FEDTRAGDGVEDVAH

>member
-31 HVPSTPARTGPP
+31 HVPSTPARTGPA

-67 AGARDG
+67 AGAHDG

-189 EANLKGV
+189 ESNLKGV

-263 MSDTVGHDP
+263 LSDNVGHDT

-289 HEEEV
+289 HEEEA
-294 TINALLQSLPRISP
+294 TIHALLQSLPRISP

-317 LLPLYSRCAIRA
+317 LLPLYSRCATRA

-368 GGTRTGAELMPSIA
+368 GESRTGAELMPSIA

-412 VGKTVLTELARIA
+412 IGGTVLTELVRIA

-433 RVAVVGAVVSALDAD
+433 RVAVVGAVVSALDTD
-448 AKRKDKVEGPSDAG
+448 AKRKEKVEADDDAG

-482 VSNAAVESLGVSLA
+482 VSNAAVELLGVSLA
-496 RWRESIARGSVLTGT
+496 RWRESNARGSVLTGT

-547 AGVAEGGADTAGE
+547 ADAAEAAE
-560 GGDASA
+560 SDASA

-605 HTILPKLIERGKL
+605 HTILPKLIERASS
-618 AAGTEGSGS
+618 AAGTSS
-627 SNESAGLAI
+627 DRTSNESAGLAI

-653 ARTLCADFKLGAD
+653 VRKLCADFKLGVD
-666 DDSADVETEDNYES
+666 DDSADVDNDDSYES

-707 LGTLAVDGDGSVRA
+707 LGTLAVDGDAAVRR

-748 ALIEDLDG
+748 ALIEDSDG

-784 RTLETFVDSRDL
+784 RTLETFVDSWDL

-838 AAGPEALDSRVGD
+838 AAGPEGLDGRVGD

-893 EVDSML
+893 EVAPML

-917 GTIEPLGQGP
+917 GTIEPLGQGA

-946 GYPPSGTKKR
+946 GYPPSGTMKR

-994 FEDSRAGDGVEDVAH
+994 FEDTRAGDGVEDVAH

>member
-15 RRCAE
+15 RRCAD

-31 HVPSTPARTGPP
+31 HVPSTPARSGPP

-189 EANLKGV
+189 ESNLKGV

-249 ERMRSENSADPNAE
+249 ERLRSENSTDSNAE
-263 MSDTVGHDP
+263 LSDTVGHDP

-412 VGKTVLTELARIA
+412 IGGTVLTELVRIA

-433 RVAVVGAVVSALDAD
+433 RVAVVGAVVSALDTD
-448 AKRKDKVEGPSDAG
+448 AKRKE
-462 PAGSVADDLLMSL
+462 
-475 AMDSSDE
+475 
-482 VSNAAVESLGVSLA
+482 
-496 RWRESIARGSVLTGT
+496 
-511 VPKFAA
+511 
-517 ALAAAL
+517 
-523 VEIARGGEDARWRVG
+523 
-538 TLSRTLEVF
+538 
-547 AGVAEGGADTAGE
+547 
-560 GGDASA
+560 
-566 FEWIAECAGRTARS
+566 
-580 EEGCVAAVARAVRAH
+580 
-595 CAIAGPSLVT
+595 
-605 HTILPKLIERGKL
+605 
-618 AAGTEGSGS
+618 
-627 SNESAGLAI
+627 
-636 ALAAVAPCGGE
+636 
-647 GAYEEA
+647 
-653 ARTLCADFKLGAD
+653 
-666 DDSADVETEDNYES
+666 
-680 TSEAVSYAFEF
+680 
-691 AALFDGRHLA
+691 
-701 SRTVGV
+701 
-707 LGTLAVDGDGSVRA
+707 
-721 RAAALIGA
+721 
-729 SSAGLDPPHVLTRA
+729 
-743 IPVLS
+743 
-748 ALIEDLDG
+748 
-756 SVRCEA
+756 
-762 ARALCVACESHP
+762 
-774 NDEAVVDAAH
+774 
-784 RTLETFVDSRDL
+784 
-796 DAIVATSEG
+796 
-805 MGRAGLR
+805 
-812 TPRTEH
+812 
-818 CARSAA
+818 
-824 TLARVASREATAAA
+824 
-838 AAGPEALDSRVGD
+838 
-851 VGAALFAAI
+851 
-860 RAVLSSDEN
+860 
-869 DDSSSGRQPSRLFE
+869 
-883 TLAPA
+883 
-888 LRRML
+888 
-893 EVDSML
+893 
-899 DASDRATA
+899 
-907 EAMLRDEDWR
+907 
-917 GTIEPLGQGP
+917 
-927 TLTPGTPGGQS
+927 
-938 PIGATRTP
+938 
-946 GYPPSGTKKR
+946 
-956 SMFSY
+956 
-961 AYGGV
+961 
-966 RKHAL
+966 
-971 GLPSRDPEK
+971 
-980 RRAEEEQRRRIEPS
+980 RRRL
-994 FEDSRAGDGVEDVAH
+994 H
-1009 GSPAVPTVSIDE
+1009 TT
-1021 LLG
+1021 

>member
-31 HVPSTPARTGPP
+31 HVPSTPARTGPA

-67 AGARDG
+67 AGAHDG

-189 EANLKGV
+189 ESNLKGV

-263 MSDTVGHDP
+263 LSDNVGHDT

-289 HEEEV
+289 HEEEA
-294 TINALLQSLPRISP
+294 TIHALLQSLPRISP

-317 LLPLYSRCAIRA
+317 LLPLYSRCATRA

-368 GGTRTGAELMPSIA
+368 GESRTGAELMPSIA

-412 VGKTVLTELARIA
+412 IGGTVLTELVRIA

-433 RVAVVGAVVSALDAD
+433 RVAVVGAVVSALDTD
-448 AKRKDKVEGPSDAG
+448 AKRKEKVEADDDAG

-482 VSNAAVESLGVSLA
+482 VSNAAVELLGVSLA
-496 RWRESIARGSVLTGT
+496 RWRESNARGSVLTGT

-547 AGVAEGGADTAGE
+547 ADAAEAAE
-560 GGDASA
+560 SDASA

-605 HTILPKLIERGKL
+605 HTILPKLIERASS
-618 AAGTEGSGS
+618 AAGTSS
-627 SNESAGLAI
+627 DRTSNESAGLAI

-653 ARTLCADFKLGAD
+653 VRKLCADFKLGVD
-666 DDSADVETEDNYES
+666 DDSADVDNDDSYES

-707 LGTLAVDGDGSVRA
+707 LGTLAVDGDAAVRR

-748 ALIEDLDG
+748 ALIEDSDG

-838 AAGPEALDSRVGD
+838 AAGPEGLDGRVGD

-893 EVDSML
+893 EVAPML

-917 GTIEPLGQGP
+917 GTIEPLGQGA

-994 FEDSRAGDGVEDVAH
+994 FEGTRAGDGVEDVAH

>member
-31 HVPSTPARTGPP
+31 HVPSTPARSGPP

-73 FLNRIECADLVNVQP
+73 FLNRIECADLMNVQP

-189 EANLKGV
+189 AENLKGV
-196 ETTLSEK
+196 EATLSEK

-215 VERKAREEAGL
+215 VERKAREETGL

-412 VGKTVLTELARIA
+412 IDGTVLTELTRIA

-448 AKRKDKVEGPSDAG
+448 AKRKDKVEADADAG
-462 PAGSVADDLLMSL
+462 PDGSVADDLLMSL

-482 VSNAAVESLGVSLA
+482 VSNAAVELLGVSLA
-496 RWRESIARGSVLTGT
+496 RWRESNARGSVLTGT

-517 ALAAAL
+517 ALGAAL

-547 AGVAEGGADTAGE
+547 AGVIEGAEGAD
-560 GGDASA
+560 GDASA

-618 AAGTEGSGS
+618 AAGTSS
-627 SNESAGLAI
+627 DRTSNESAGLAI

-666 DDSADVETEDNYES
+666 DDSADVDTDDTYES

-743 IPVLS
+743 LPVLT

-784 RTLETFVDSRDL
+784 RTLETFVDSWDL

-838 AAGPEALDSRVGD
+838 AAGPEGLDGRVGD

-893 EVDSML
+893 EVAPML

-917 GTIEPLGQGP
+917 GTIESSPG
-927 TLTPGTPGGQS
+927 TLTPGTPA
-938 PIGATRTP
+938 PIGSTRTP

-980 RRAEEEQRRRIEPS
+980 RRAEEARIRRIEPS